1 MLSGLCITGAKVG
14 RSFWA
19 EYQCFRQPRVQV
31 DTPRAQRALPQLR
44 DVALKTNEGVLR
56 GWYAP
61 GTKRAAVLLL
71 HGTGGSR
78 QELLPEMRIL
88 SERGLSV
95 LALDLPGHG
104 QSDGESNWDEPER
117 KATRAGVAFLAEQR
131 EVDPNR
137 IGAFGFSLGSYIVLQ
152 VAATDPRLRAVAVAG
167 APADLEDH
175 ARHEYGTLGEWGALL
190 AMRAAGMKLDVAPER
205 VVAEWTPRPLLV
217 IEGEQDEV
225 VPTPLARR
233 LYDAATQPK
242 EWLSVPGAHHGD
254 YASAAPALYA
264 SHLGDFFARN
274 LLADPSR
281 DGLLGPADA
290 AHAVRAPQNPSQVI
304 Q

>member
-1 MLSGLCITGAKVG
+1 MLTGVCITGVKVG

-31 DTPRAQRALPQLR
+31 DTSSAQRALPQLR
-44 DVALKTNEGVLR
+44 DVALKTTEGVLR

-104 QSDGESNWDEPER
+104 QSDGESHWDEPER
-117 KATRAGVAFLAEQR
+117 KAMRAGVAFLTEQH

-152 VAATDPRLRAVAVAG
+152 VAATDPRLKAVAVAG

-175 ARHEYGTLGEWGALL
+175 ARYEYGMLGEWGALL
-190 AMRAAGMKLDVAPER
+190 AMRAAGMKRGVAPER

-225 VPTPLARR
+225 VPAPLARR

-254 YASAAPALYA
+254 YASVAPELYA
-264 SHLGDFFARN
+264 SHLGDFFSQN
-274 LLADPSR
+274 LLADPGH
-281 DGLLGPADA
+281 DDLLGPADA
-290 AHAVRAPQNPSQVI
+290 THAVRASQNQSQVI